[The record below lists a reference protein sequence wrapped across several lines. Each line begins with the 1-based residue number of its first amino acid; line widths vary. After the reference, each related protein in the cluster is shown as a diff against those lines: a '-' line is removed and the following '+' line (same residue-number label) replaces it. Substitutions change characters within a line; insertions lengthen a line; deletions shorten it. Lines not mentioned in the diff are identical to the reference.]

1 MPLLLDC
8 TNENKNDSSILENP
22 LSCKNYTSKLPTTIV
37 ADGSGMLGNQ
47 IVAYL
52 FALAIKVRKKLKI
65 MGVIAISS
73 K

>member
-1 MPLLLDC
+1 LLLDC
-8 TNENKNDSSILENP
+8 TNENKNDPSILENP
-22 LSCKNYTSKLPTTIV
+22 LPCKNYSIVDPTTIV

-47 IVAYL
+47 ILAYL

-65 MGVIAISS
+65 MGVIAISF

>member
-8 TNENKNDSSILENP
+8 TNENKNDPSILENLLP
-22 LSCKNYTSKLPTTIV
+22 CKNYSIVDPTTIV

-47 IVAYL
+47 ILAYL

-65 MGVIAISS
+65 MGVIAISF

>member
-1 MPLLLDC
+1 MLLDC
-8 TNENKNDSSILENP
+8 TNENKNDPSTLENSI
-22 LSCKNYTSKLPTTIV
+22 SCKNYTSGNPTNIV

-47 IVAYL
+47 ILAYL